1 VNTYLSNQSSRREE
15 ALTFAESGLESA
27 SVLEVAGRWK
37 RPASTAGLGLKRRER
52 RAPFITGRGDIFPD
66 HWSLVTP
73 STTSAGEFRVPPSA
87 FRVHH
92 AFSLIEI
99 LVVIGLLSVII
110 LGLLAMFNQTQR
122 AFRTGMTQV
131 DVLASGRA
139 AAEMI
144 ARELS
149 QITPANYTRDAVTF
163 SAGIYFHSFPLSPS
177 VPPLLQP
184 LPGTNNPA
192 AQRTNVLEG
201 MFFLTQE
208 NQTGEPRWSGVGYW
222 VANPTTGGNPTEG
235 WGTLY
240 RFQANTAF
248 GVAPSPSLLYS
259 NYYRA
264 DARKNLSSRII
275 DGVVHFKVRAYD
287 TNGVWITRRLKANT
301 DVRGIPLNIM
311 LPGEVEFYRFT
322 NNAVPAFV
330 EFELGVLEERA
341 LARVRSIPDS
351 TTRSNYLAQQAGRVQ
366 LFRMRVPVRNVDPTA
381 YQ

>member
-1 VNTYLSNQSSRREE
+1 LQRRAS
-15 ALTFAESGLESA
+15 ALTHHGP
-27 SVLEVAGRWK
+27 G
-37 RPASTAGLGLKRRER
+37 TAL
-52 RAPFITGRGDIFPD
+52 D
-66 HWSLVTP
+66 
-73 STTSAGEFRVPPSA
+73 
-87 FRVHH
+87 

-139 AAEMI
+139 AAEMT

-163 SAGIYFHSFPLSPS
+163 QAGIYSYLPPFQP
-177 VPPLLQP
+177 VAPLLQP
-184 LPGTNNPA
+184 LPGTNNPPE
-192 AQRTNVLEG
+192 QRRNLLEG

-208 NQTGEPRWSGVGYW
+208 NQTGQPRWSGIGYW
-222 VANPTTGGNPTEG
+222 VGNPAGASPTEG

-240 RFQANTAF
+240 RFQNYTMF
-248 GVAPSPSLLYS
+248 GVSPSLLYS

-275 DGVVHFKVRAYD
+275 DGVVHFQVRAYD
-287 TNGVWITRRLKANT
+287 TNGVLITKNLKANT
-301 DVRGIPLNIM
+301 QVFTNTA
-311 LPGEVEFYRFT
+311 GEVEFCRFT
-322 NNAVPAFV
+322 NSAVPASV

-341 LARVRSIPDS
+341 LARVKSIPDAAV
-351 TTRSNYLAQQAGRVQ
+351 RSNYLAQQAGRVQ